1 MATLL
6 PLLLSIAALQETPSA
21 LEPIQKVEIGKNREI
36 RVNGKPFFPILS
48 WAQSPRRFP
57 QLRGLGFNAFCGGE
71 AKKSCDAAQK
81 AGGYAMPGFD
91 EGVKGHP
98 ALLAYTQ
105 GDEPD
110 LGFEKGAPRKAPEAV
125 IEAYKAIR
133 AKDDT
138 RPVFQNLTGAFMESG
153 PDTGKRTREERK
165 AYYSVVAGGAD
176 LFGFDIYPIYGMNR
190 DDQLIWVADGVRD
203 LRALAGPKKP
213 VIAFIETS
221 KGSKWITYERQKDV
235 KPEHTRAEVWMAIIR
250 GATGIAYFTHAW
262 RPEFTEFRP
271 DEEMQ
276 KELKR
281 TNEQIA
287 RLSPALLADPA
298 KAKVAI
304 AFEGGLAG
312 EVMARDHEGSLYLFA
327 NNLDMGRK
335 AGRATL
341 SVEGLKKG
349 SKVEV
354 IDEGRTIVAD
364 DGKFI
369 DEFGP
374 LAVHLYRI
382 GK

>member
-1 MATLL
+1 MHLIVIA
-6 PLLLSIAALQETPSA
+6 LLLQAEP
-21 LEPIQKVEIGKNREI
+21 LEPIQKVEVGKNREI

-48 WAQSPRRFP
+48 WAQSPRRFD
-57 QLRGLGFNAFCGGE
+57 QLRGLGFNTFCGGK
-71 AKKSCDAAQK
+71 AKEYCEGAQK

-91 EGVKGHP
+91 EGVKGHA

-110 LGFEKGAPRKAPEAV
+110 LGFDKGKPRKPAEEV
-125 IEAYKAIR
+125 VEAYKRMR

-138 RPVFQNLTGAFMESG
+138 RPVFQNLTSAFMDSG
-153 PDTGKRTREERK
+153 PDGGKRTKEERK
-165 AYYSVVAGGAD
+165 AYYNVVAGGGD
-176 LFGFDIYPIYGMNR
+176 LFGFDIYPIYGWNK

-203 LRALAGPKKP
+203 LRELAGPTKP

-221 KGSKWITYERQKDV
+221 KGSKWIGYDRQKDV

-262 RPEFTEFRP
+262 RPDFTEFRP

-281 TNEQIA
+281 LNEQIT
-287 RLSPALLADPA
+287 RLAPVLLADPA
-298 KAKVAI
+298 KAKTSI
-304 AFEGGLAG
+304 AFSGGVQGELLAKEHQG
-312 EVMARDHEGSLYLFA
+312 VLTLFA
-327 NNLDMGRK
+327 NNLDMARK
-335 AGRATL
+335 SGTATL
-341 SVEGLKKG
+341 SVDGLKKG
-349 SKVEV
+349 TKVDV
-354 IDEGRTIVAD
+354 IDEGRQIIAE
-364 DGKFI
+364 DGKFS

-382 GK
+382 NSQ